1 MWDVKKYKGLINTI
15 KENGRF
21 MGNDVT
27 TKEQIYEL
35 IGKTI
40 YVDAGTAKSWGRPS
54 SNGPGSNDLLI
65 KLEKAFGIDEGL
77 LGRKE
82 YKDVKEDKQNIK
94 LTDFNKQAIHNCYM
108 LMKDYI
114 HSDEVENEDCF
125 ADMCA
130 EVGKYKIAIPEKI
143 YGAIQKCID
152 EYLAPIVYEYY
163 DTFEKCFADDIGF
176 MGDDGTWHVRD
187 EEGMKKTCMYFV
199 MTIIE
204 IEEKVDR
211 FAMETLYP
219 VLIA

>member
-15 KENGRF
+15 KENGSF
-21 MGNDVT
+21 MENNVT

-40 YVDAGTAKSWGRPS
+40 HVDAGTAKSWGRPS

-65 KLEKAFGIDEGL
+65 ELEKALGIAEGL

-82 YKDVKEDKQNIK
+82 YKEMKEDKQKIK
-94 LTDFNKQAIHNCYM
+94 LTDFNKQAIHSCYM

-114 HSDEVENEDCF
+114 HSDKVENEDYF

-143 YGAIQKCID
+143 YEAIQKCID
-152 EYLAPIVYEYY
+152 EYLAPIVYEYH
-163 DTFEKCFADDIGF
+163 DTFAKCFTDDIGF
-176 MGDDGTWHVRD
+176 MGDDGIWHVRD
-187 EEGMKKTCMYFV
+187 EEGVKKTCMYFI

-204 IEEKVDR
+204 IEENVDK